1 VAAGAAPPR
10 GKRRGADA
18 GEGADPAAEA
28 AELVRFFL
36 RKTSGGKERLVA
48 VLDRHVKVVRT
59 EHCFLLFE
67 ELGRRDGWV
76 QCLEVSRDHTL
87 LPHAATL
94 FNCSHLLLCLSVD
107 NTLLHSNWIAMTLTY
122 VSLLK
127 LDFT

>member
-1 VAAGAAPPR
+1 MLAYPNTSSPWPQRHLALASPRHAAVAAGAAPPR
-10 GKRRGADA
+10 GKRRAADA

-36 RKTSGGKERLVA
+36 RKTAGGKERLVA

-76 QCLEVSRDHTL
+76 QCLEVSEHTY
-87 LPHAATL
+87 
-94 FNCSHLLLCLSVD
+94 S
-107 NTLLHSNWIAMTLTY
+107 
-122 VSLLK
+122 
-127 LDFT
+127 

>member
-1 VAAGAAPPR
+1 MLAYPNTSSPWPQRHPALASPRHAAVAAGAAAPAR
-10 GKRRGADA
+10 GKRRGAGA

-36 RKTSGGKERLVA
+36 RKTGGGKERLVA

-76 QCLEVSRDHTL
+76 QCLEVSPDHTIV
-87 LPHAATL
+87 PNNS
-94 FNCSHLLLCLSVD
+94 FRIRS
-107 NTLLHSNWIAMTLTY
+107 IMR
-122 VSLLK
+122 
-127 LDFT
+127 

>member
-1 VAAGAAPPR
+1 VAAAR

-36 RKTSGGKERLVA
+36 RKTAGGKERLVA

-76 QCLEVSRDHTL
+76 QCLEVSREHI
-87 LPHAATL
+87 L
-94 FNCSHLLLCLSVD
+94 FPVSTRSIRSKSQFVD
-107 NTLLHSNWIAMTLTY
+107 SLTY
-122 VSLLK
+122 HFSDEIHLGNIAVILNQITYLA
-127 LDFT
+127 